1 MGAGATSLLA
11 ALAAA
16 AVAGCAM
23 PDLDRTIWL
32 PSHPGVE
39 VRCDGGQAVPAD
51 VCAVWAEEELANSA
65 DLGTQ
70 KVTAIKFTFRGGQDG
85 RTCSVE
91 VALDGRP
98 AYRYGWNPCPGNEV
112 SDQR

>member
-1 MGAGATSLLA
+1 MGARATSFLV
-11 ALAAA
+11 AL
-16 AVAGCAM
+16 AVAGCGM

-32 PSHPGVE
+32 PSHPDVE
-39 VRCDGGQAVPAD
+39 VRCDGGQEVPAD
-51 VCAVWAEEELANSA
+51 VCAVWAEEELANEP
-65 DLGTQ
+65 DFGTR

-91 VALDGRP
+91 VALDGR
-98 AYRYGWNPCPGNEV
+98 ATYRQGWNPCPGNAV